1 MTPEQA
7 QALAGLLTDRP
18 NEAATVAYYTE
29 SGGVPLEH
37 GYVLATFD
45 VGTFSIVP
53 NGKTTQISGHGG
65 GC

>member
-7 QALAGLLTDRP
+7 QALAGLLANRP
-18 NEAATVAYYTE
+18 NEVASVAYYTE
-29 SGGVPLEH
+29 SGGVTLEQ

-45 VGTFSIVP
+45 IGTFSIVP
-53 NGKTTQISGHGG
+53 NGKTTQISGRGG

>member
-18 NEAATVAYYTE
+18 NEAATVVYYTE
-29 SGGVPLEH
+29 ATVTLEH

-53 NGKTTQISGHGG
+53 NGKTTQISGRGG